1 MSENDVNA
9 NKFSYRSN
17 AIDNL
22 LDYDLKNYVRVLN
35 ISTDKIRG
43 LAEFTREQQSKLAT
57 VLAEQVESQE
67 YLSKNRLRIASEL
80 FQSLKIDKNK
90 RKKGDRLY

>member
-9 NKFSYRSN
+9 NNFSNRSK

-35 ISTDKIRG
+35 ISTDKISG
-43 LAEFTREQQSKLAT
+43 LAEFSRAQQSILAT
-57 VLAEQVESQE
+57 ALSEQVEAQE

>member
-1 MSENDVNA
+1 MSKNDVNA
-9 NKFSYRSN
+9 NNSSNRSKV
-17 AIDNL
+17 IDNL
-22 LDYDLKNYVRVLN
+22 SDYDLKNYVRVLN

-67 YLSKNRLRIASEL
+67 YLRKNRPRIASEL
-80 FQSLKIDKNK
+80 FQSWKIDKNK

>member
-9 NKFSYRSN
+9 NNFSNRSK

-80 FQSLKIDKNK
+80 FQSWKIDKNK
-90 RKKGDRLY
+90 REKGDRLF

>member
-9 NKFSYRSN
+9 NNFSNRSK

-80 FQSLKIDKNK
+80 FQRLKIDKNK

>member
-9 NKFSYRSN
+9 NSFSNRSK

-35 ISTDKIRG
+35 ISTDKIRE
-43 LAEFTREQQSKLAT
+43 LAEFTRAQQSKLAT

-67 YLSKNRLRIASEL
+67 YFSKNRPRIVSEL
-80 FQSLKIDKNK
+80 FQSWKIDKNK
-90 RKKGDRLY
+90 RKKGERLY

>member
-9 NKFSYRSN
+9 NNFSNRSK

-43 LAEFTREQQSKLAT
+43 WAEFTREQQSKLAT

-80 FQSLKIDKNK
+80 FQRLKIDKNK

>member
-9 NKFSYRSN
+9 NSFSNRSK

-43 LAEFTREQQSKLAT
+43 LAELTREQQSKLAT
-57 VLAEQVESQE
+57 VLSEQVESHE
-67 YLSKNRLRIASEL
+67 YLSKNRARIASEL
-80 FQSLKIDKNK
+80 FQSWKIDKNK
-90 RKKGDRLY
+90 RKKGERLY